1 MFAPDYLKRL
11 EILETCAKADATLS
25 TFTSAFKKFKQGVSA
40 TELYKLLSKVHK
52 FKVALE
58 VSGLALQ
65 PDNSTTS
72 SNEFK
77 VPISKVPG
85 KRTPPQT

>member
-1 MFAPDYLKRL
+1 M
-11 EILETCAKADATLS
+11 
-25 TFTSAFKKFKQGVSA
+25 
-40 TELYKLLSKVHK
+40 YKLLSKVHK

-58 VSGLALQ
+58 VSGLAVQ

-77 VPISKVPG
+77 VPIAKILG
-85 KRTPPQT
+85 KRTPPR